1 MSDTNLTKQNWE
13 LPGGLF
19 IWIIS
24 VHETLLFFISLAIFK
39 YQKSTDSVLF
49 SQESSFVNLSQGT
62 FYSVLLI
69 GSGWAIA
76 EAQSKYTISR
86 RGTGRAAKNY
96 HLLGLVLGI
105 AFLGLKIFDF
115 ADKIKINKKF
125 GDDAFWTFYW
135 FLNSFHFFH
144 VLVGIIFLIFLFFK
158 LRKKP
163 ENKDIELFNSVAI
176 FWHACDIIWILLFTS
191 LYIGT

>member
-1 MSDTNLTKQNWE
+1 MSNIKLTKQKWE

-24 VHETLLFFISLAIFK
+24 VHEALLFFISLATFK

-49 SQESSFVNLSQGT
+49 SQESKFLSLSQGT
-62 FYSVLLI
+62 FYTVLLMS
-69 GSGWAIA
+69 SGWAIA
-76 EAQSKYTISR
+76 EAQSLYTISSSKKR
-86 RGTGRAAKNY
+86 KVANSY
-96 HLLGLVLGI
+96 HLLGLTLGI
-105 AFLGLKIFDF
+105 TFLGLKIFDF
-115 ADKIKINKKF
+115 ADKININKKF
-125 GDDAFWTFYW
+125 GDSTFWTFYW

-158 LRKKP
+158 LRRRH
-163 ENKDIELFNSVAI
+163 ENKDVELFTSISI

-191 LYIGT
+191 LYIGN

>member
-1 MSDTNLTKQNWE
+1 MAK
-13 LPGGLF
+13 GKYIKGLN
-19 IWIIS
+19 
-24 VHETLLFFISLAIFK
+24 V
-39 YQKSTDSVLF
+39 
-49 SQESSFVNLSQGT
+49 
-62 FYSVLLI
+62 
-69 GSGWAIA
+69 
-76 EAQSKYTISR
+76 
-86 RGTGRAAKNY
+86 
-96 HLLGLVLGI
+96 LVLGI

-163 ENKDIELFNSVAI
+163 ESIPMTK
-176 FWHACDIIWILLFTS
+176 
-191 LYIGT
+191 

>member
-1 MSDTNLTKQNWE
+1 MSDVNLTKQNWE

-62 FYSVLLI
+62 FYTVLLI

-76 EAQSKYTISR
+76 EAQLQYTIC
-86 RGTGRAAKNY
+86 RGTRRVAKNY
-96 HLLGLVLGI
+96 HLLGLFLGI

-125 GDDAFWTFYW
+125 GDNPFWTFYW

-144 VLVGIIFLIFLFFK
+144 VLVGAIFLIFLFFK
-158 LRKKP
+158 LRKSH
-163 ENKDIELFNSVAI
+163 ENKDIELFNSIAI

-191 LYIGT
+191 LYIGN